1 MLEFLQVTDLR
12 MVTSVISGLS
22 DDALLSFLNERRI
35 LENLS
40 GAILKPLPLNYTS
53 RFWRLQTSARTYV
66 IKVFFPGLE
75 DNPLFPTLPEQEASA
90 LTFLDHQNLAPRL
103 EAFLK
108 TPQGDPLLIYG
119 YQPAENEEID
129 VRAAAEL
136 VGALAALDN
145 PPSGFQKVPS
155 GSVSVTAQGD
165 AILQLI
171 PGSKRAINL
180 ARLRPETLT
189 DQGANIRKSLVH
201 RSLCLGTLQASDR
214 GPRLIDWQYAGIGD
228 PVEDICGFLS
238 PGLLTLYGLRPL
250 AHYAEQMF
258 LQHYPDREIIERFE
272 RERAGYHWRLAA
284 YCLYRQETLERS
296 NAPASRAY
304 GRALE
309 EEVDLL
315 LRLRN

>member
-1 MLEFLQVTDLR
+1 MTWVMALRKVTR
-12 MVTSVISGLS
+12 VISGLS
-22 DDALLSFLNERRI
+22 DDALLGFLNEQRI
-35 LENLS
+35 LGDLS

-75 DNPLFPTLPEQEASA
+75 DNPLFPTLPEHEASA
-90 LTFLDHQNLAPRL
+90 LKFLDHENLAPHL

-108 TPQGDPLLIYG
+108 TPNGDPLLIYG
-119 YQPAENEEID
+119 YQPAKHEEID

-145 PPSGFQKVPS
+145 PKFGLQRVPA
-155 GSVSVTAQGD
+155 GSTSVTAQGD
-165 AILQLI
+165 AILRLI
-171 PGSKRAINL
+171 PGSKRAVNL
-180 ARLRPETLT
+180 ARLRPDTLSG
-189 DQGANIRKSLVH
+189 QKKNARMSLVH

-250 AHYAEQMF
+250 AHYAEEIF
-258 LQHYPDREIIERFE
+258 LRHYPDREIIARFE
-272 RERAGYHWRLAA
+272 RERTAYHWRLAA